1 MFNLDRLICNLC
13 SNFYTKVAMFAVFLG
28 MGGKHDCLLVKH
40 EVKSNH
46 VDQKC
51 LLAFLRDIFG
61 L

>member
-1 MFNLDRLICNLC
+1 MF
-13 SNFYTKVAMFAVFLG
+13 TVFLG
-28 MGGKHDCLLVKH
+28 MGGERDYLLGKHQ
-40 EVKSNH
+40 VKSNH